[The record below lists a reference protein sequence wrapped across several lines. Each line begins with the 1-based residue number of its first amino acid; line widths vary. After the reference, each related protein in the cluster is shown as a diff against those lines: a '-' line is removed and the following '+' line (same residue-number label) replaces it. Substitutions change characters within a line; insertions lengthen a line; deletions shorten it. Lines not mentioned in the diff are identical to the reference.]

1 MSTLK
6 LHYDGWLVLP
16 AGLRR
21 ALELK
26 SGHRLQVE
34 LMDGAIVLRPAKGK
48 RLASGLE
55 KIAERPIAV
64 SSPVP

>member
-21 ALELK
+21 ALGLE
-26 SGHRLQVE
+26 SGDRLQVE
-34 LMDGAIVLRPAKGK
+34 LMDGAIVLQPTKGK
-48 RLASGLE
+48 RPATGPDTGLMNW
-55 KIAERPIAV
+55 
-64 SSPVP
+64 